1 MNITGNNLDW
11 QLIEVF
17 LRVAQEGSFT
27 AAAEALGTSQPTVS
41 RKIRA
46 LEKSIGVSL
55 FARHARGF
63 ELSERGQA
71 LVESARQV
79 DLDVQTFWRR
89 AVGMKSEV
97 GGTVRISASEPV
109 AAYLLPGF
117 LAQFFADHPSIDI
130 EVVAA
135 NKPSNLLRREA
146 DIAIRMFEPKQLDLV
161 IRRVAE
167 LPLALFAHESY
178 LARRGVPEHADD
190 LRDHVTIGYDA
201 DPTGFESL
209 AEHGLGREDLSL
221 RTDSLVTQFEA
232 IRAGV
237 GIGGAQVAVAQ
248 HDEELRQVLP
258 DVDIGTM
265 HAWLAVHPDL
275 RHNPTIRAVFD
286 ALATYFGDL

>member
-1 MNITGNNLDW
+1 MNNLDW

-46 LEKSIGVSL
+46 LEESLGVAL

-63 ELSERGQA
+63 ELSDRGQA
-71 LVESARQV
+71 LIESARQV

-89 AVGMKSEV
+89 AVGMNSEV

-178 LARRGVPEHADD
+178 LERHGVPEHRDE
-190 LRDHVTIGYDA
+190 LCDHVTIGYDA
-201 DPTGFESL
+201 DPTGFEAL
-209 AEHGLGREDLSL
+209 AEYGIGREDLSF

-237 GIGGAQVAVAQ
+237 GIGGAQVVVARRY
-248 HDEELRQVLP
+248 EGLRQVLT

-265 HAWLAVHPDL
+265 QTWLAVHPDL
-275 RHNPTIRAVFD
+275 RHNPTIRTVFD
-286 ALATYFGDL
+286 ALARFFGEM

>member
-1 MNITGNNLDW
+1 MDKLDW

-27 AAAEALGTSQPTVS
+27 AAAETLGTSQPTVS
-41 RKIRA
+41 RQIRA
-46 LEKSIGVSL
+46 LEESIGVSL

-89 AVGMKSEV
+89 AIGMKSEV

-109 AAYLLPGF
+109 SAYLLPGF
-117 LAQFFADHPSIDI
+117 LAEFFAEHPAIDI
-130 EVVAA
+130 ELVAA

-146 DIAIRMFEPKQLDLV
+146 DIAIRMFEPRQLDLV

-178 LARRGVPEHADD
+178 LARRGVPEHADE
-190 LRDHVTIGYDA
+190 LCDHVTIGYDA
-201 DPTGFESL
+201 DPTGFEAL
-209 AEHGLGREDLSL
+209 AEYGIGREDLSL

-248 HDEELRQVLP
+248 HDEGLRQVLS

-286 ALATYFGDL
+286 ALATFFGDL